1 MKVLLTGA
9 FGNIGKSTL
18 EELARREHVV
28 RCFDVPTKSN
38 QKAAQRYSEMFGKQI
53 EVMWGDLRRPQDVA
67 QAVQGQEVVIHLA
80 FIIPKMSATGI
91 ESEKAPDWACEI
103 NVGGTRNLLQAIEAQ
118 PEPPKLIFASSYH
131 VFGRTQH
138 LPPPRTVLDPVDPVE
153 HYTRHKIECERMVQ
167 SLRSDWAI
175 FRLSAS
181 MPFAIRLDPG
191 MFDVPLDNRMEYVH
205 SRDVALAFAN
215 ALETDAV
222 WGRLL
227 LIGGGPRCQYRFREI
242 VERILGA
249 MGVGALPESAFST
262 VPFCT
267 DWVDTSISQKLLHYQ
282 TRDLDD
288 YVREMRALLG
298 FRIPLIRLLRPLVR
312 RWVLSR
318 SPYYHRR
325 TTMPA
330 PVQAA
335 STQASDPT
343 PSDEQARIA
352 ERVAQTPSLFVSAMP
367 LTPEVKALLSET
379 VKTLKGKARLRFMAR
394 AVEALGD
401 EGTHKAEQE
410 LGWSRKA
417 ILSGL
422 RELRGK
428 TA

>member
-1 MKVLLTGA
+1 MNVLLTGA

-18 EELARREHVV
+18 EELARRGHAV
-28 RCFDVPTKSN
+28 RCFDVSTRSN
-38 QKAAQRYSEMFGKQI
+38 RKTAQRYSKMFGSQI
-53 EVMWGDLRRPQDVA
+53 EVMWGDLRRPQDVV
-67 QAVQGQEVVIHLA
+67 QAVQDQDVVIHLA
-80 FIIPKMSATGI
+80 FIIPKMSSTGV
-91 ESEKAPDWACEI
+91 ESEKAPDWAYEI
-103 NVGGTRNLLQAIEAQ
+103 NVGGTHNLLQAVEAQ
-118 PEPPKLIFASSYH
+118 PEPPRLIFASSYH

-242 VERILGA
+242 VGRILGS

-267 DWVDTSISQKLLHYQ
+267 DWVDTSISQKLLRYQ

-298 FRIPLIRLLRPLVR
+298 FRIPLIHLFRPLVR
-312 RWVLSR
+312 RWVLGR
-318 SPYYHRR
+318 SPYYRR
-325 TTMPA
+325 RRAAPEPLPA
-330 PVQAA
+330 AERNPA
-335 STQASDPT
+335 
-343 PSDEQARIA
+343 EERARIA
-352 ERVAQTPSLFVSAMP
+352 EQVAQTPSLFVSALP

-410 LGWSRKA
+410 LGWSRQA
-417 ILSGL
+417 ILSAL
-422 RELRGK
+422 RELHGK